1 NLFSHFDLS
10 LIELEIGSL
19 SKFED
24 NNNISYWI
32 IIESNNLNN
41 IIENQADY
49 FEKSKEKINDEWFDK
64 NVNLLILHQIEDF
77 ENIQNIVLTIE
88 ENPYLF
94 KKQVLLYKGHEIE
107 KLKNI
112 IESESTNIKNFIENK
127 ILDESI
133 FKVHKENINNNN
145 YESLL
150 YRLVHKIPFIKLNIQ
165 RKDNLGVLTDNNI
178 QKIRSNSF
186 ESLNSYIEQNFFNRD
201 LEFIEQ

>member
-1 NLFSHFDLS
+1 M
-10 LIELEIGSL
+10 
-19 SKFED
+19 
-24 NNNISYWI
+24 
-32 IIESNNLNN
+32 
-41 IIENQADY
+41 
-49 FEKSKEKINDEWFDK
+49 
-64 NVNLLILHQIEDF
+64 ILHQIEDF

-165 RKDNLGVLTDNNI
+165 RKDNLEVLTDNNI

-201 LEFIEQ
+201 LEFIEQMDSDSVYNLLIKIDQNEN